1 MSGWL
6 KDIESARLQHNQA
19 YTEAMLTEYAD
30 FFRRRV
36 FTAESGAGPQS
47 LMASIL
53 VSAGW
58 CRKRK
63 NVGAGGPCRLV
74 AGAW

>member
-6 KDIESARLQHNQA
+6 KDIEGARLQHNQA

-30 FFRRRV
+30 FFRQV
-36 FTAESGAGPQS
+36 ESSPLNPAQAGQS

-53 VSAGW
+53 
-58 CRKRK
+58 C
-63 NVGAGGPCRLV
+63 
-74 AGAW
+74 

>member
-36 FTAESGAGPQS
+36 FTAESGAGPGS
-47 LMASIL
+47 
-53 VSAGW
+53 
-58 CRKRK
+58 R
-63 NVGAGGPCRLV
+63 
-74 AGAW
+74 

>member
-36 FTAESGAGPQS
+36 FTAESGAGRQS

-53 VSAGW
+53 
-58 CRKRK
+58 C
-63 NVGAGGPCRLV
+63 
-74 AGAW
+74 